1 MFMSIESVRRRTVI
15 AIAATFAGVLAF
27 APCSPASAQQPI
39 ELKVAH
45 FLPTANGM
53 HKDFVEPW
61 SRQLEACS
69 HNKVK
74 VTIYPAG
81 TQLANIG
88 RLYDEVSSGVVDVA
102 LGLAGIPAGRLNRL
116 RLMELPFM
124 VQTADAASRT
134 LWDLHDLIKPDFPN
148 MKVLALFAT
157 NAGQIH
163 MVKKRVRNTDD
174 LKGMRIRFPSD
185 AVKDMLSYLGAVPV
199 GLPPGAVY
207 ENMEKGVID
216 GAVFTWDAMD
226 SFKLAEV
233 TKYHLDAKAYV
244 ATFWFAMNE
253 KRFDS
258 LPKDVQ
264 ACISKQSGATLAA
277 KFGTWWNEW
286 DAPGLKLVKEK
297 KHPIDE
303 LSAAQRTKWREILK
317 PMIDKYIA
325 NVESKGVKNARDIY
339 NKMREQVATYEK

>member
-1 MFMSIESVRRRTVI
+1 MFKSTDGVRRRTLI
-15 AIAATFAGVLAF
+15 ALAAGFAGGAVALAS
-27 APCSPASAQQPI
+27 ASPASAQQI
-39 ELKVAH
+39 DLKVAH

-74 VTIYPAG
+74 ITVYPAG

-88 RLYDEVSSGVVDVA
+88 RLYDEVNSGVVDIA

-124 VQTADAASRT
+124 VQTANAASST

-148 MKVLALFAT
+148 MKVLALFAS

-163 MVKKRVRNTDD
+163 MVSKRVRNTDD
-174 LKGMRIRFPSD
+174 LKGMRIRFPSE
-185 AVKDMLSYLGAVPV
+185 AIKDMLSYLGAVPV

-216 GAVFTWDAMD
+216 GAIFTWDAMD

-244 ATFWFAMNE
+244 ATFWFAMNQR
-253 KRFDS
+253 KFDG

-264 ACISKQSGATLAA
+264 ACINKQSGAALAA

-297 KHPIDE
+297 HQPIDE
-303 LSAAQRTKWREILK
+303 LTAAQRTKWREILK

-325 NVESKGVKNARDIY
+325 NVEAKGVKNARDIY
-339 NKMREQVATYEK
+339 NKMQARVATYEK

>member
-1 MFMSIESVRRRTVI
+1 MFKMTEGMRHRTIV
-15 AIAATFAGVLAF
+15 ALAAGVTGALAF
-27 APCSPASAQQPI
+27 ASATPVSAQAPI
-39 ELKVAH
+39 ELKIAH

-61 SRQLEACS
+61 SRQVETCS
-69 HNKVK
+69 HNNVK
-74 VTIYPAG
+74 ITIYPAG
-81 TQLANIG
+81 TQLGNIG
-88 RLYDEVSSGVVDVA
+88 RLYDEVNSGVVDIA

-124 VQTADAASRT
+124 VQTANAASRT
-134 LWDLHDLIKPDFPN
+134 LWDLHDLIKPDFPH

-163 MVKKRVRNTDD
+163 MVTKRVRNIED
-174 LKGMRIRFPSD
+174 LKGMRIRFPSE
-185 AVKDMLSYLGAVPV
+185 AIKDMLTYLGAVPV

-216 GAVFTWDAMD
+216 GAIFTWDAMD

-244 ATFWFAMNE
+244 ATFWFAMNQR
-253 KRFDS
+253 KFDG

-264 ACISKQSGATLAA
+264 ACINKQSGATLAA
-277 KFGTWWNEW
+277 KFGNWWNEW

-297 KHPIDE
+297 HQPIDE
-303 LSAAQRTKWREILK
+303 LSAEQRAKWRQILK
-317 PMIDKYIA
+317 PMIDKYIVKTEA
-325 NVESKGVKNARDIY
+325 RGIKNARNIY
-339 NKMREQVATYEK
+339 NKMRARIANYEK